1 MGNEHHHQLAAT
13 SDSLYCN
20 VLYLLAQS
28 KLFTNQLD
36 LGIKD
41 NDIIETLKKS
51 NRRYPMTKTKAAI
64 EELEA
69 LGAIEIVSKR
79 PKQHVITI
87 L

>member
-1 MGNEHHHQLAAT
+1 MKYIPLSKYKYFIEDKTNDPAA
-13 SDSLYCN
+13 
-20 VLYLLAQS
+20 
-28 KLFTNQLD
+28 
-36 LGIKD
+36 
-41 NDIIETLKKS
+41 IESEKKS